1 MCALAA
7 EHTGLGGEDKQAKI
21 RGCHTLGPI
30 IAPVH
35 PLSLPSIPCHTR
47 TGVLGLRHIPAFL
60 EVLAQAAS
68 SRERGIE
75 SVGVASVGDS
85 RGYPVSAGKP
95 QGPGAE
101 SELCYSR
108 GWLLGVEGNG
118 QREAGLFVV
127 DTEETLTVSRIIDQI
142 VPVGEQ

>member
-1 MCALAA
+1 MKYSHKLL
-7 EHTGLGGEDKQAKI
+7 LGEKEEQ
-21 RGCHTLGPI
+21 
-30 IAPVH
+30 
-35 PLSLPSIPCHTR
+35 
-47 TGVLGLRHIPAFL
+47 
-60 EVLAQAAS
+60 E
-68 SRERGIE
+68 
-75 SVGVASVGDS
+75 VASVGIS
-85 RGYPVSAGKP
+85 RGCPVSAGKP

-101 SELCYSR
+101 SELCYSG